1 VSAPNG
7 KLVRKGRISEDRW
20 RAILDAAAGIFA
32 RKGYEGTT
40 IRDIAEAVG
49 MLAGSLY
56 YYIESKEDLLF
67 AVVDEIHRDGRR
79 LMEEPPIPQDDPVE
93 AIRETVLRH
102 VRFTAENVVR
112 TAVFYDD
119 FRYLAPERKAAIVE
133 SRRSTERE
141 IATLIERGQRDGLFE
156 TTVEPELASIAM
168 LGFLNSIHQWY
179 RPGGRW
185 TPEQLAQAYAELVL
199 GGLLSPANARRPAS
213 RPRRARAKQSS

>member
-1 VSAPNG
+1 MAGANG
-7 KLVRKGRISEDRW
+7 KLGRKGKISEERW
-20 RAILDAAAGIFA
+20 RAILDAAAEIFA

-56 YYIESKEDLLF
+56 YYISTKEDLLF

-79 LMEEPPIPQDDPVE
+79 LMEDPPIAPDDPLE
-93 AIRETVLRH
+93 AIRETVFRH

-119 FRYLAPERKAAIVE
+119 FRYLAQERKAAIVE
-133 SRRSTERE
+133 YRRSYELE
-141 IATLIERGQRDGLFE
+141 VAELIKRGQEKGVFKAS
-156 TTVEPELASIAM
+156 VEAELAAIAL

-179 RPGGRW
+179 RPGGQW
-185 TPEQLAQAYAELVL
+185 TPDELADAYAELAV
-199 GGLLSPANARRPAS
+199 GGLVSAQGARRKA
-213 RPRRARAKQSS
+213 RRR